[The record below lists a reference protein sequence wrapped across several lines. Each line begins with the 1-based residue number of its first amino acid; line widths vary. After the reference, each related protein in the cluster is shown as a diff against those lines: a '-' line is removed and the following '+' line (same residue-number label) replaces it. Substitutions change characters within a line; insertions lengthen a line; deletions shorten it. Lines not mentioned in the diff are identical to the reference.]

1 MSELIAFVF
10 RDQYRAPEV
19 LNELRRREW
28 PWVKDLDDAV
38 VITFN
43 DERKARAQLT
53 VDLWNGE
60 AAFWARLWG
69 SLLNTTLFL
78 PMAEVIVDAADGI
91 GAAKERS
98 HPPRQNS
105 HATLEAQWWRES
117 LEHSENFKRDT
128 AALMNSNGSTLFIL
142 LRTADPT
149 RVLQQL
155 RNYGETIVH
164 TWISPE
170 QDDKMQAILGARQE
184 KEG

>member
-43 DERKARAQLT
+43 DQGKARAQLT
-53 VDLWNGE
+53 VDLCTGE
-60 AAFWARLWG
+60 AAPLARLWG

-78 PMAEVIVDAADGI
+78 PMAEVIVEAADGI
-91 GAAKERS
+91 DMATRTS
-98 HPPRQNS
+98 RQNS
-105 HATLEAQWWRES
+105 HPTPEAQWWRES

-128 AALMNSNGSTLFIL
+128 AALMNANGSAIFIL

-149 RVLQQL
+149 KVLQLL
-155 RNYGETIVH
+155 RNYGDTIVH
-164 TWISPE
+164 TSIISE
-170 QDDKMQAILGARQE
+170 QDKKMQAMLRTRQE
-184 KEG
+184 K